1 MSSKTQK
8 SQPLTLIGKSRRT
21 HPEIFPK
28 FQFSGSWHRPIS
40 GKVIQCFFQN
50 FNFRG
55 MSVTDCWKIH
65 PSFFVV
71 FSFYK
76 ILWHELDRLQIWTSF
91 PEMGHFS
98 TKCSILDE
106 FSRNWPVSCPKIIKL
121 TIGWVFQKSVM
132 PRKFSNK
139 G

>member
-1 MSSKTQK
+1 MFTRK
-8 SQPLTLIGKSRRT
+8 KSRFENKWPMLSQEKNGRWFYKSIMN
-21 HPEIFPK
+21 PYWQILEN
-28 FQFSGSWHRPIS
+28 SS
-40 GKVIQCFFQN
+40 
-50 FNFRG
+50 

-106 FSRNWPVSCPKIIKL
+106 FSRNRSSSCPGNLPIRVNWNDRTNFVGYFYFGRTLILKNKI
-121 TIGWVFQKSVM
+121 TDM
-132 PRKFSNK
+132 
-139 G
+139 